1 MHRKMEVIE
10 FLFKDLRR
18 AVDQRIDLLAKQIEL
33 VISEKEKEKEKE
45 VGSAA
50 LPDVVVQNLFMRI
63 SSLEEKIKTLSTSVV
78 VSAPSVPTNIS
89 IAPSPLE
96 GLLMTQVS
104 HEKTNTNKNVI
115 VTPFRAAPAVE
126 ETEVEADTDAFEG
139 QLADEVGEPVIED
152 SDGDAQE
159 EEAEAEEEE
168 EAEASEEEDEKEEE
182 EGGGISVEPFEWKGK
197 NYFIDGDDLLYRV
210 TEDGDPE
217 SEPWAKYDRQMKRLV
232 KVPVE

>member
-1 MHRKMEVIE
+1 MEVIE

-33 VISEKEKEKEKE
+33 VISEKEKENDKEKE
-45 VGSAA
+45 VGSAG
-50 LPDVVVQNLFMRI
+50 LPDVLVQNLFMRI
-63 SSLEEKIKTLSTSVV
+63 SSLEEKIKTLSTSAAVLV
-78 VSAPSVPTNIS
+78 PSVPSVPTNIS

-115 VTPFRAAPAVE
+115 VTPFTAAPAVE
-126 ETEVEADTDAFEG
+126 ETDIEIDTDALEG
-139 QLADEVGEPVIED
+139 HLADEVGEPVTEA
-152 SDGDAQE
+152 SDDAQEEE
-159 EEAEAEEEE
+159 EEAEAEEE
-168 EAEASEEEDEKEEE
+168 ASDEEE
-182 EGGGISVEPFEWKGK
+182 GGISVEPFEWKGK

>member
-1 MHRKMEVIE
+1 MEVIE

-78 VSAPSVPTNIS
+78 VSTPSVPTNIS

-182 EGGGISVEPFEWKGK
+182 EEGGGISVEPFEWKGK

>member
-1 MHRKMEVIE
+1 MEVIE

-33 VISEKEKEKEKE
+33 VISEKEKEKE
-45 VGSAA
+45 VGSAG
-50 LPDVVVQNLFMRI
+50 LPDVLVQNLFMRI
-63 SSLEEKIKTLSTSVV
+63 SSLEEKIKTLSTSAAVPV
-78 VSAPSVPTNIS
+78 PSIPTNIS

-126 ETEVEADTDAFEG
+126 DTEVEADTDAFEG

-159 EEAEAEEEE
+159 EEE
-168 EAEASEEEDEKEEE
+168 EAVT
-182 EGGGISVEPFEWKGK
+182 I
-197 NYFIDGDDLLYRV
+197 RV
-210 TEDGDPE
+210 TSFRTSSAGGPSAWQAKLTAAHKLANSPE
-217 SEPWAKYDRQMKRLV
+217 T
-232 KVPVE
+232 

>member
-1 MHRKMEVIE
+1 MEVIE

-33 VISEKEKEKEKE
+33 VISEKEKENDKEKE
-45 VGSAA
+45 VGSAG
-50 LPDVVVQNLFMRI
+50 LPDVLVQNLFMRI
-63 SSLEEKIKTLSTSVV
+63 SSLEEKIKTLSTSAAVPV
-78 VSAPSVPTNIS
+78 PSVPSVPTNIS

-104 HEKTNTNKNVI
+104 HEKTNTNKNII
-115 VTPFRAAPAVE
+115 VTPFRAAPTVE

-139 QLADEVGEPVIED
+139 QLADEVGEPVTEA

-159 EEAEAEEEE
+159 EEAEEQEDEEQEDEEEE
-168 EAEASEEEDEKEEE
+168 EE
-182 EGGGISVEPFEWKGK
+182 GGISVEPFEWKGK

>member
-33 VISEKEKEKEKE
+33 VISEKEKEKE
-45 VGSAA
+45 VGSAG
-50 LPDVVVQNLFMRI
+50 LPDVLVQNLFMSI
-63 SSLEEKIKTLSTSVV
+63 SSLEEKIKTLSTSAAVPV
-78 VSAPSVPTNIS
+78 PSVPSVPTNIS

-126 ETEVEADTDAFEG
+126 DTEVEADTDAFEG
-139 QLADEVGEPVIED
+139 QLADEVGEPVTEA
-152 SDGDAQE
+152 SDDAQ
-159 EEAEAEEEE
+159 EEEE
-168 EAEASEEEDEKEEE
+168 EAEAEAEASEEEASDEEE
-182 EGGGISVEPFEWKGK
+182 GGISVEPFEWKGK

-217 SEPWAKYDRQMKRLV
+217 SEPWAKYDRPMKRLV

>member
-1 MHRKMEVIE
+1 MEVIE

-33 VISEKEKEKEKE
+33 VISEKDKEKEKEKE
-45 VGSAA
+45 KEIGSAA
-50 LPDVVVQNLFMRI
+50 LPDVLVQNLFMRI
-63 SSLEEKIKTLSTSVV
+63 SSLEEKIKTLSTSTTVPV
-78 VSAPSVPTNIS
+78 PSVPTNIS

-104 HEKTNTNKNVI
+104 HEKTNTNKNII
-115 VTPFRAAPAVE
+115 VTPFRAAPTVE
-126 ETEVEADTDAFEG
+126 ETEVEADTDAIEG
-139 QLADEVGEPVIED
+139 QLADEVGEPVTEA

-159 EEAEAEEEE
+159 EEAEAEAEEQEDEEQEDEEE
-168 EAEASEEEDEKEEE
+168 EEE
-182 EGGGISVEPFEWKGK
+182 GGISVEPFEWKGK

>member
-1 MHRKMEVIE
+1 MEVIE

-45 VGSAA
+45 VGSAG
-50 LPDVVVQNLFMRI
+50 LPDVLVQNLFMRI
-63 SSLEEKIKTLSTSVV
+63 SSLEEKIKTLSTSAAVPV
-78 VSAPSVPTNIS
+78 PSIPTNIS

-126 ETEVEADTDAFEG
+126 DTEVEADTDAFEG

-159 EEAEAEEEE
+159 EEEEA
-168 EAEASEEEDEKEEE
+168 EAEASEEEASDEEE
-182 EGGGISVEPFEWKGK
+182 GGISVEPFEWKGK

>member
-33 VISEKEKEKEKE
+33 VISEKEKEKE
-45 VGSAA
+45 VSSAG
-50 LPDVVVQNLFMRI
+50 LPDVLVQNLFMRI
-63 SSLEEKIKTLSTSVV
+63 SSLEEKIKTLSTSAAVPV
-78 VSAPSVPTNIS
+78 PSIPSVPTNIS

-126 ETEVEADTDAFEG
+126 DTEVEADTDAFEG

-159 EEAEAEEEE
+159 EEEEA
-168 EAEASEEEDEKEEE
+168 EAEASEEEASDEEE
-182 EGGGISVEPFEWKGK
+182 GGISVEPFEWKGK

>member
-1 MHRKMEVIE
+1 MEVIE

-33 VISEKEKEKEKE
+33 VISEKEKENDKEKE

-50 LPDVVVQNLFMRI
+50 LPDVLVQNLFMRI

-78 VSAPSVPTNIS
+78 VPAPSVPTNIS

-104 HEKTNTNKNVI
+104 HEKANTNTNKNVI

-139 QLADEVGEPVIED
+139 QLADEVGEPVTED

-159 EEAEAEEEE
+159 EEAEAE
-168 EAEASEEEDEKEEE
+168 AEASEEEDQEDEDAEEE
-182 EGGGISVEPFEWKGK
+182 GGISVEPFEWKGK

>member
-1 MHRKMEVIE
+1 MEVIE

-182 EGGGISVEPFEWKGK
+182 EEGGGISVEPFEWKGK

>member
-50 LPDVVVQNLFMRI
+50 LSDVVVRNLFMRI

-78 VSAPSVPTNIS
+78 VSTPSVPTNIS

-182 EGGGISVEPFEWKGK
+182 EEGGISVEPFEWKGK

>member
-33 VISEKEKEKEKE
+33 VISEKEKENDKEKE
-45 VGSAA
+45 VGSAG
-50 LPDVVVQNLFMRI
+50 LPDVLVQNLFMRI
-63 SSLEEKIKTLSTSVV
+63 SSLEEKIKTLSTSAAVLV
-78 VSAPSVPTNIS
+78 PSVPSVPSVPTNIS

-115 VTPFRAAPAVE
+115 VTPFTAAPAVE
-126 ETEVEADTDAFEG
+126 ETDIEIDTDALEG
-139 QLADEVGEPVIED
+139 HLADEVGEPVTEA
-152 SDGDAQE
+152 SDDAQEEEE
-159 EEAEAEEEE
+159 EEAEAEEE
-168 EAEASEEEDEKEEE
+168 ASDEEE
-182 EGGGISVEPFEWKGK
+182 GGISVEPFEWKGK

>member
-33 VISEKEKEKEKE
+33 VISEKDKEKEKEKE
-45 VGSAA
+45 IGSAA
-50 LPDVVVQNLFMRI
+50 LPDVLVQNLFMRI
-63 SSLEEKIKTLSTSVV
+63 SSLEEKIKTLSTSTTVPV
-78 VSAPSVPTNIS
+78 PSVPTNIS

-104 HEKTNTNKNVI
+104 HEKTNTNKNII
-115 VTPFRAAPAVE
+115 VTPFRAAPTVE
-126 ETEVEADTDAFEG
+126 ETEVEADTDAIEG
-139 QLADEVGEPVIED
+139 QLADEVGEPVTEASD
-152 SDGDAQE
+152 SDAQE
-159 EEAEAEEEE
+159 EEAEAEAEEQEEE
-168 EAEASEEEDEKEEE
+168 EQEDEEE
-182 EGGGISVEPFEWKGK
+182 EEEGGISVEPFEWKGK

>member
-33 VISEKEKEKEKE
+33 VISEKEKENDKEKE
-45 VGSAA
+45 VGSAG
-50 LPDVVVQNLFMRI
+50 LPDVLVQNLFMRI
-63 SSLEEKIKTLSTSVV
+63 SSLEEKIKTLSTSAAVLV
-78 VSAPSVPTNIS
+78 PSVPSVPTNIS

-115 VTPFRAAPAVE
+115 VTPFTAAPAVE
-126 ETEVEADTDAFEG
+126 ETDIEIDTDALEG
-139 QLADEVGEPVIED
+139 HLADEVGEPVTEA
-152 SDGDAQE
+152 SDDAQEEE
-159 EEAEAEEEE
+159 EEAEAEEE
-168 EAEASEEEDEKEEE
+168 ASDEEE
-182 EGGGISVEPFEWKGK
+182 GGISVEPFEWKGK

-210 TEDGDPE
+210 TDDGDPE

>member
-45 VGSAA
+45 VGSAG
-50 LPDVVVQNLFMRI
+50 LPDVLVQNLFMRI
-63 SSLEEKIKTLSTSVV
+63 SSLEEKIKTLSTSAAVPV
-78 VSAPSVPTNIS
+78 PSIPSVPTNIS

-139 QLADEVGEPVIED
+139 QLADEVGEPVTEA
-152 SDGDAQE
+152 SDDAQ
-159 EEAEAEEEE
+159 EEEE
-168 EAEASEEEDEKEEE
+168 EAEAEASEEEASDEEE
-182 EGGGISVEPFEWKGK
+182 GGISVEPFEWKGK

>member
-1 MHRKMEVIE
+1 MEVIE

-33 VISEKEKEKEKE
+33 VISEKDKEKEKEKE
-45 VGSAA
+45 IGSAA
-50 LPDVVVQNLFMRI
+50 LPDVLVQNLFMRI
-63 SSLEEKIKTLSTSVV
+63 SSLEEKIKTLSTSTTVPV
-78 VSAPSVPTNIS
+78 PSVPTNIS

-104 HEKTNTNKNVI
+104 HEKTNTNKNII
-115 VTPFRAAPAVE
+115 VTPFRAAPTVE
-126 ETEVEADTDAFEG
+126 ETEVEADTDAIEG
-139 QLADEVGEPVIED
+139 QLADEVGEPVTEA

-159 EEAEAEEEE
+159 EEAEAEAEEQEDEEQEDEEE
-168 EAEASEEEDEKEEE
+168 EEE
-182 EGGGISVEPFEWKGK
+182 GGISVEPFEWKGK

>member
-1 MHRKMEVIE
+1 MEVIE

-33 VISEKEKEKEKE
+33 VISEKDKEKEKEKE
-45 VGSAA
+45 IGSAA
-50 LPDVVVQNLFMRI
+50 LPDVLVHNLFMRI
-63 SSLEEKIKTLSTSVV
+63 SSLEEKIKTLSTSTTVPV
-78 VSAPSVPTNIS
+78 PSVPTNIS

-104 HEKTNTNKNVI
+104 HEKTNTNKNII
-115 VTPFRAAPAVE
+115 VTPFRAAPTVE

-139 QLADEVGEPVIED
+139 QLADEVGEPVTEA

-159 EEAEAEEEE
+159 EEAEAEAEEQEDEEQEDEEE
-168 EAEASEEEDEKEEE
+168 EEE
-182 EGGGISVEPFEWKGK
+182 GGISVEPFEWKGK

>member
-1 MHRKMEVIE
+1 MEVIE

-45 VGSAA
+45 VGSAG
-50 LPDVVVQNLFMRI
+50 LPDVLVQNLFMRI
-63 SSLEEKIKTLSTSVV
+63 SSLEEKIKTLSTSAAVPV
-78 VSAPSVPTNIS
+78 PSIPSVPTNIS

-139 QLADEVGEPVIED
+139 QLADEVGEPVTEA
-152 SDGDAQE
+152 SDDAQ
-159 EEAEAEEEE
+159 EEEE
-168 EAEASEEEDEKEEE
+168 EAEAEASEEEASDEEE
-182 EGGGISVEPFEWKGK
+182 GGISVEPFEWKGK

>member
-1 MHRKMEVIE
+1 MEVIE

-182 EGGGISVEPFEWKGK
+182 EGGISVEPFEWKGK

>member
-1 MHRKMEVIE
+1 MEVIE

-33 VISEKEKEKEKE
+33 VISEKDKEKEKEKE
-45 VGSAA
+45 IGSAA
-50 LPDVVVQNLFMRI
+50 LPDVLVQNLFMRI
-63 SSLEEKIKTLSTSVV
+63 SSLEEKIKTLSTSTTVPV
-78 VSAPSVPTNIS
+78 PSVPTNIS

-104 HEKTNTNKNVI
+104 HEKTNTNKNII
-115 VTPFRAAPAVE
+115 VTPFRAAPTVE
-126 ETEVEADTDAFEG
+126 ETEVEADTDAIEG
-139 QLADEVGEPVIED
+139 QLADEVGEPVTEA

-159 EEAEAEEEE
+159 EEAEAEEQ
-168 EAEASEEEDEKEEE
+168 EEE
-182 EGGGISVEPFEWKGK
+182 EEQEDEEEEEEGGISVEPFEWKGK

>member
-45 VGSAA
+45 VGSAG
-50 LPDVVVQNLFMRI
+50 LPDVLVQNLFMRI
-63 SSLEEKIKTLSTSVV
+63 SSLEEKIKTLSTSAAVPV
-78 VSAPSVPTNIS
+78 PSIPTNIS

-126 ETEVEADTDAFEG
+126 DTEVEADTDAFEG

-159 EEAEAEEEE
+159 EEEEA
-168 EAEASEEEDEKEEE
+168 EAEASEEEASDEEE
-182 EGGGISVEPFEWKGK
+182 GGISVEPFEWKGK